1 MMEVLPEIEK
11 SYIDNGQANY
21 VGQPLVMLDQTSLQL
36 SHVDYYIEKN
46 KPEKLYDFQLKMAN
60 EAGTE
65 TFGTEEHILSTLS
78 DYGINSSLEE
88 LEKNN
93 PDPISI
99 TRNYTKNFGV
109 EFVPTFYING
119 IKVYNAF
126 SLEEIEKIITGEIK
140 ENDVIKVPVSEE

>member
-1 MMEVLPEIEK
+1 MLAFDYSCPWCHKWMMRSVARDRE

-65 TFGTEEHILSTLS
+65 TFGNRRAYSQYSFRLWHKQQSRRA
-78 DYGINSSLEE
+78 G
-88 LEKNN
+88 K
-93 PDPISI
+93 
-99 TRNYTKNFGV
+99 K
-109 EFVPTFYING
+109 
-119 IKVYNAF
+119 
-126 SLEEIEKIITGEIK
+126 
-140 ENDVIKVPVSEE
+140 